1 MFTQTPPAEIA
12 RFKAPAIPFTQ
23 PEADFDIPANARD
36 AFPEITPVGDQQQ
49 VHKTKLL
56 EARRRRRKR
65 LAGRR

>member
-1 MFTQTPPAEIA
+1 MFTPATETTAQQPQPAVFPFNEATIAFKTPV
-12 RFKAPAIPFTQ
+12 
-23 PEADFDIPANARD
+23 NARD
-36 AFPEITPVGDQQQ
+36 IAPTITPVGDEQQ